1 MSAPAFTA
9 GMTVAVAR
17 RTLADALRSR
27 QFDTPELDA
36 RLLIGH
42 ALALDHAG
50 LIRDAHRPLR
60 CEDIGTIADLAGRRF
75 AREPVARILGVK
87 EFWSLPFS
95 VNAATLVP
103 RPETETVVEAA
114 LAAVDGRG
122 DRRRPLRLVDIGTGS
137 GALLLAL
144 LSELPAAI
152 GVATDI
158 SAAALRTAR
167 ENAQRLG
174 LAGRAQFVAC
184 NMAAALRGPFDLI
197 VSNPPYVAHDAIA
210 QLAPGVRDYEPH
222 QALDGG
228 PDGLDAYRVM
238 AAQVPQRLA
247 PDGAVVVELGSGQS
261 GMVAEIFQA
270 CGLAV
275 AALRTDLN
283 GIPRALTAVFPAP
296 AKTSAEE
303 KSTWIVGQDRLG
315 SLQGIDPR

>member
-1 MSAPAFTA
+1 MSAPAFTT
-9 GMTVAVAR
+9 GTTVAVVR
-17 RTLADALRSR
+17 RMLADALRSR

-36 RLLIGH
+36 RLLVGH

-50 LIRDAHRPLR
+50 LIRDAHRALR
-60 CEDIGTIADLAGRRF
+60 CEEIQIVANLAARRL

-87 EFWSLPFS
+87 EFWSMPFS
-95 VNAATLVP
+95 VNAATLLP

-114 LAAVDGRG
+114 LAAVDRGG
-122 DRRRPLRLVDIGTGS
+122 DRRRPLRLLDLGTGS

-144 LSELPAAI
+144 LSELPAAV

-167 ENAQRLG
+167 ENAQNLG
-174 LAGRAQFVAC
+174 FSGRAQFVAC
-184 NMAAALRGPFDLI
+184 DMATALRGPFDLI

-210 QLAPGVRDYEPH
+210 RLAPGVRDYEPH

-228 PDGLDAYRVM
+228 PDGLDAYHAI
-238 AAQVPQRLA
+238 AAQIPHVLGPG
-247 PDGAVVVELGSGQS
+247 GAVVVELGFGQS

-275 AALRTDLN
+275 AALHPDLN
-283 GIPRALTAVFPAP
+283 SIPRALTAVIAGPARG
-296 AKTSAEE
+296 SAEE
-303 KSTWIVGQDRLG
+303 KITWIVGQDRLG